1 MVKKSHLKPP
11 SRGLARTVYTAENFK
26 LHILF
31 LQGCKNSKAFGSNWQ
46 IVLRL
51 VCTQAKESNIKIT
64 GKNVANF
71 SDPWAACKTWSS
83 NEFFS
88 AAVLKQKEKRP
99 QLKIQTPKRVRYLWY
114 YLIRILQ
121 SPTGPAEGVG
131 DFSKFKKE
139 TV

>member
-51 VCTQAKESNIKIT
+51 VPKQKESNIK
-64 GKNVANF
+64 NH
-71 SDPWAACKTWSS
+71 
-83 NEFFS
+83 
-88 AAVLKQKEKRP
+88 R
-99 QLKIQTPKRVRYLWY
+99 
-114 YLIRILQ
+114 
-121 SPTGPAEGVG
+121 
-131 DFSKFKKE
+131 
-139 TV
+139 